1 MSHLGLDDIPSRREF
16 DWSDKIKEKSDN
28 GLKNNNKRNWLRREE
43 RKNSVDRLIET
54 RRENHA
60 YNR

>member
-1 MSHLGLDDIPSRREF
+1 MVWKITTREI
-16 DWSDKIKEKSDN
+16 DWEEK
-28 GLKNNNKRNWLRREE
+28 RE
-43 RKNSVDRLIET
+43 KNSVDRLIET